1 MRTTSEGQATDTA
14 VNQRSNRLKVLKK
27 LSFKILQKAVDK
39 VAIRCRMRASKQAVS
54 RLDFR
59 RFSEAET
66 S

>member
-1 MRTTSEGQATDTA
+1 MRISFEGSATEAAPESEG
-14 VNQRSNRLKVLKK
+14 NRLKVLKK